1 MDYNSPLLVHFQ
13 VCFRI
18 VSFLFKDFLCNRFQL
33 LVCEFLI
40 CELYKVDV
48 PTKAKTT
55 FNVGTIVPAVIFI
68 GVAIYLYITHDK
80 IRTEYEYT
88 FTNGA
93 LDFAMVF
100 NNKKRKSLGSLN
112 VATVDAFGK
121 VSSGSVR
128 RHTSG
133 NDVKHLRW
141 FLNREAELYYIAFSK
156 ESQKSV
162 IIFEPSEEM
171 VGYIK
176 HYLPYGAHQE
186 N

>member
-1 MDYNSPLLVHFQ
+1 MD
-13 VCFRI
+13 R
-18 VSFLFKDFLCNRFQL
+18 FLEEVVKKHNRGVDEVMYYL
-33 LVCEFLI
+33 SWALMLVCAVLGFLSLQMM
-40 CELYKVDV
+40 LYS
-48 PTKAKTT
+48 
-55 FNVGTIVPAVIFI
+55 FNIGTIVTTVVFVGIAV
-68 GVAIYLYITHDK
+68 YLWMTHDK
-80 IRTEYEYT
+80 LRTEYEYT
-88 FTNGA
+88 FTNGS

-112 VATVDAFGK
+112 VAKVDAFGK
-121 VSSGSVR
+121 VSSGSFR

-141 FLNREAELYYIAFSK
+141 FLNREAELYYLAFSK
-156 ESQKSV
+156 EGKKSV
-162 IIFEPSEEM
+162 IVFEPSEEM

>member
-1 MDYNSPLLVHFQ
+1 MD
-13 VCFRI
+13 R
-18 VSFLFKDFLCNRFQL
+18 FLEEVVTKKNRGL
-33 LVCEFLI
+33 DEFLYYASWVLMI
-40 CELYKVDV
+40 GSALLGFMSLQMLFY
-48 PTKAKTT
+48 A
-55 FNVGTIVPAVIFI
+55 FGVGTIISTVLFI
-68 GVAIYLYITHDK
+68 GIAVYLWLTHDRF
-80 IRTEYEYT
+80 RTEYEYT

-112 VATVDAFGK
+112 VAKVDAFGK
-121 VSSGSVR
+121 VQSGSFR

-141 FLNREAELYYIAFSK
+141 FLNRNAELYYLAFSK
-156 ESQKSV
+156 EGKKSV
-162 IIFEPSEEM
+162 IVFEPSEEM

>member
-1 MDYNSPLLVHFQ
+1 MDRFLEEVVVKHKRGLDELLYYL
-13 VCFRI
+13 
-18 VSFLFKDFLCNRFQL
+18 SWALMLFCAVIGVAMVYSLP
-33 LVCEFLI
+33 
-40 CELYKVDV
+40 Y
-48 PTKAKTT
+48 A
-55 FNVGTIVPAVIFI
+55 FNVGTVIATLIPLGIAVYLWIV
-68 GVAIYLYITHDK
+68 HDRF
-80 IRTEYEYT
+80 RTEYEYT

-112 VATVDAFGK
+112 IAKVDAFGK
-121 VSSGSVR
+121 VSSGSFR
-128 RHTSG
+128 RHSSG
-133 NDVKHLRW
+133 KEVKHLRW
-141 FLNREAELYYIAFSK
+141 FLNREAELYYMAFSK
-156 ESQKSV
+156 EGKKSI